1 MRGSIRHLMDSGIPA
16 PLILLGLRQEE
27 RGQEQLSGQSNPT
40 QTCGNSD
47 KLSEIT
53 SIISGNDCLLRLCSH
68 GLEQG
73 KNKSAIQY
81 SGVKALFNRDGFV
94 VLLLLTVLYPLI
106 LTLLVLPSLS
116 AS

>member
-1 MRGSIRHLMDSGIPA
+1 MNPGIPA
-16 PLILLGLRQEE
+16 PLVLLGLRKEE
-27 RGQEQLSGQSNPT
+27 QGQEQLSKQTNPT
-40 QTCGNSD
+40 HTCGYGD
-47 KLSEIT
+47 KLSKIT
-53 SIISGNDCLLRLCSH
+53 PIISGNDCLLRLCSH
-68 GLEQG
+68 GLEEG

-81 SGVKALFNRDGFV
+81 SRVKALFNKDGFV